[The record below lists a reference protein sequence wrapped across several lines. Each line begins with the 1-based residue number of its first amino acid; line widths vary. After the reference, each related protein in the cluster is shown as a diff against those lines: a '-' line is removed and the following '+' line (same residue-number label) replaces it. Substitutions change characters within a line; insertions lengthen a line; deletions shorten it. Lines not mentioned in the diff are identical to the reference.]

1 VNGNLEVAV
10 AQISSLD
17 SFRSERRLAALLRGR
32 DDVSAA
38 VQAARAALH
47 RISPFD
53 HRTAWDEAVH
63 GLFEANL
70 GEAVALTFLRL
81 TEQWPAQRSADDLV
95 AIGHAA
101 KDVGRSAGSR
111 VAHALLIELSKVLSR
126 LAGPGEL
133 TAVLAAL
140 GQLADTG
147 PESVGLAIARLEQF
161 LAHAG
166 GEEFSAWLSAGLRAS
181 GGRAARRRAYFAL
194 DDPLSAR
201 LFAAGRTGDDFAR
214 LEKRLAATTVA
225 LWNRTPRFRK
235 LAIAPT
241 PVPRRSS
248 LAAGFIGLPETFLG
262 FEGEGADAIY
272 LAAVAHAGAHLVHS
286 TVRFPV
292 GRLKTLQIALV
303 SLIEDARVETLAL
316 REMPGLRRLWLPFH
330 TATPSVQATAA
341 GLMVRL
347 ARALIDPDYQ
357 DQDAWV
363 ARGQTLFASAADRWR
378 DPAISREIGG
388 LLGNDIGQMRLQFNA
403 KSYVV
408 EPAYRDDNLA
418 LWDFGDQPDSPTET
432 IELAVDSVRIERRDD
447 AGGRSTDDNAKPDE
461 TLRARAGAVT
471 LLDGFPVATYPEWDY
486 AARTE
491 RADWTTILE
500 ADAAVFA
507 QPFDLP
513 ADTATMRWITRL
525 ARDASI
531 GRRIRHKGQRDGDA
545 LDIDAAVAL
554 TIERR
559 AGSISEPRVYQR
571 DAPGPRDLAILL
583 LMDLSQSTA
592 DRDRGGRTVLDVER
606 KAAAIMAAAVEA
618 ANDAIAVH
626 GFSSDGRERVRY
638 LRIKGFAEP
647 VDAVVRARLAGLG
660 SSHSTRLGA
669 ALRHAGGYLAE
680 RRAFRKVLLVLTDGE
695 PSDVDVP
702 DTQYLV
708 EDARRAVQQLRRRST
723 DIFAFGI
730 GEGRFAQLDRIFG
743 ERHALRVPRIEV
755 LPQRVMQLYAE
766 LKK

>member
-1 VNGNLEVAV
+1 MAV

-17 SFRSERRLAALLRGR
+17 SFRSGRRLAALLRGH
-32 DDVSAA
+32 DDLGAA

-47 RISPFD
+47 RTGPLD
-53 HRTAWDEAVH
+53 HLAAWDEAVH
-63 GLFEANL
+63 ELFVANL
-70 GEAVALTFLRL
+70 GEAVVLAFLHL
-81 TEQWPAQRSADDLV
+81 SEQWPARRPTDDLI
-95 AIGHAA
+95 AIGRAA
-101 KDVGRSAGSR
+101 RNVGRNAGSR
-111 VAHALLIELSKVLSR
+111 AAHAALTEISRVLLR
-126 LAGPGEL
+126 LAGAGEL

-140 GQLADTG
+140 AQLAAVG
-147 PESVGLAIARLEQF
+147 PESLGLALGRLEPL

-166 GEEFSAWLSAGLRAS
+166 GEDFAAWVSAGLRAS
-181 GGRAARRRAYFAL
+181 GGRASRRRAYFAL

-201 LFAAGRTGDDFAR
+201 LFAVGRTGDDFAR
-214 LEKRLAATTVA
+214 LEKRLVATTIA
-225 LWNRTPRFRK
+225 LWNRKPRFRK
-235 LAIAPT
+235 LAVAPT
-241 PVPRRSS
+241 PVPRRTS
-248 LAAGFIGLPETFLG
+248 LGAGLIGLPETFPG
-262 FEGEGADAIY
+262 FEGEGADLIY
-272 LAAVAHAGAHLVHS
+272 LAAVAHAGAHLAHS
-286 TVRFPV
+286 NVRFPV
-292 GRLKTLQIALV
+292 GRLKALQIALV
-303 SLIEDARVETLAL
+303 SLVEDARVETLAS

-330 TATPSVQATAA
+330 TATPSGQATAA
-341 GLMVRL
+341 GLLTRL

-357 DQDAWV
+357 DPDAWV
-363 ARGQTLFASAADRWR
+363 TKGRRLFADAAARWT

-418 LWDFGDQPDSPTET
+418 LWDFGDQADSPTET
-432 IELAVDSVRIERRDD
+432 IELAVDSMRIERRDD
-447 AGGRSTDDNAKPDE
+447 PSGQSSDDNAKPDE
-461 TLRARAGAVT
+461 TLRAKASTVT

-486 AARTE
+486 AARSE

-500 ADAAVFA
+500 ADAATSA
-507 QPFDLP
+507 QPFDP
-513 ADTATMRWITRL
+513 STDSEAMRWITEL
-525 ARDASI
+525 TRDASI
-531 GRRIRHKGQRDGDA
+531 GRRVRQKGQRDGDA
-545 LDIDAAVAL
+545 LDIDAAIAL

-571 DAPGPRDLAILL
+571 DTPGPRDLAILL
-583 LMDLSQSTA
+583 LLDLSQSTA
-592 DRDRGGRTVLDVER
+592 DRDRRGRTVLDVER
-606 KAAAIMAAAVEA
+606 KAAAIMAAAVDA

-638 LRIKGFAEP
+638 LRIKGFEEP
-647 VDAVVRARLAGLG
+647 MDAVVRSRLAGLG

-669 ALRHAGGYLAE
+669 ALRHAGGYLAG

-702 DTQYLV
+702 DPQYLV
-708 EDARRAVQQLRRRST
+708 EDARRAAQQLRRRGT

-730 GEGRFAQLDRIFG
+730 GEDSFPRLDRIFG
-743 ERHALRVPRIEV
+743 ERYALRVPRIEV

>member
-1 VNGNLEVAV
+1 MAV

-17 SFRSERRLAALLRGR
+17 SFRSGRRLAALLRGH
-32 DDVSAA
+32 DEIGSA
-38 VQAARAALH
+38 VQAARAALQ
-47 RISPFD
+47 RAGSID
-53 HRTAWDEAVH
+53 HLAAWDEVVH
-63 GLFEANL
+63 VLFDANL
-70 GEAVALTFLRL
+70 GHAVVLVFLQL
-81 TEQWPAQRSADDLV
+81 SEQWPAQRSTDDLI
-95 AIGHAA
+95 AIGRAA
-101 KDVGRSAGSR
+101 GDIGRGAGSR
-111 VAHALLIELSKVLSR
+111 AAHALLIELSKVLPR
-126 LAGPGEL
+126 LVGAGGL

-140 GQLADTG
+140 GQLADGG
-147 PESVGLAIARLEQF
+147 PESVGLAIGRLEPL

-166 GEEFSAWLSAGLRAS
+166 GEDFAAWVSAGLRAS
-181 GGRAARRRAYFAL
+181 GGRASRRRAYFAL

-201 LFAAGRTGDDFAR
+201 LFAVGRTGDDFAR
-214 LEKRLAATTVA
+214 LEKRLAATTLA
-225 LWNRTPRFRK
+225 LWNRRPRFRK
-235 LAIAPT
+235 LAMAPT
-241 PVPRRSS
+241 PVPRRTS
-248 LAAGFIGLPETFLG
+248 LAVGFIGLPETFPG
-262 FEGEGADAIY
+262 FAGEAADTVY

-292 GRLKTLQIALV
+292 GRLKALQIALV

-330 TATPSVQATAA
+330 SATPSGQATAA
-341 GLMVRL
+341 GLMMRL
-347 ARALIDPDYQ
+347 ARALIDPNYQ
-357 DQDAWV
+357 DPDAWV
-363 ARGQTLFASAADRWR
+363 TKGRQLFADAAGRCT

-432 IELAVDSVRIERRDD
+432 IELAVDSVRVERRED
-447 AGGRSTDDNAKPDE
+447 ADGQSTDDNARPDE
-461 TLRARAGAVT
+461 TLRAKAAAVT

-500 ADAAVFA
+500 ADAVVSAR
-507 QPFDLP
+507 PFELP
-513 ADTATMRWITRL
+513 TDTETTRWITRL
-525 ARDASI
+525 TSDASI
-531 GRRIRHKGQRDGDA
+531 GRRIRHKAQRDGEA
-545 LDIDAAVAL
+545 LDIDAAIAL

-583 LMDLSQSTA
+583 LLDLSQSTA
-592 DRDRGGRTVLDVER
+592 DRDRRGRTVLEVER

-626 GFSSDGRERVRY
+626 GFSSDGREHVRY
-638 LRIKGFAEP
+638 LRVKGFEEP
-647 VDAVVRARLAGLG
+647 MDAVVRSRLAGLG

-669 ALRHAGGYLAE
+669 ALRHAGDYLE
-680 RRAFRKVLLVLTDGE
+680 GRRAFRKVLLVLTDGE

-702 DTQYLV
+702 DPQYLV
-708 EDARRAVQQLRRRST
+708 EDARRAAQQLRRRGT
-723 DIFAFGI
+723 DIFAFGV
-730 GEGRFAQLDRIFG
+730 GEHRFPQLDRIFG

-755 LPQRVMQLYAE
+755 LPHRVMQLYAE

>member
-1 VNGNLEVAV
+1 MAV

-17 SFRSERRLAALLRGR
+17 GFRSGRRLAALLRGH
-32 DDVSAA
+32 DEIAVA
-38 VQAARAALH
+38 VQTARAALH
-47 RISPFD
+47 RMGSFD
-53 HRTAWDEAVH
+53 RLAAWDETVH
-63 GLFEANL
+63 DLFEANL
-70 GEAVALTFLRL
+70 GQAVLLGFLKL
-81 TEQWPAQRSADDLV
+81 SEQWPAQRSTDDLI
-95 AIGHAA
+95 AIGRATG
-101 KDVGRSAGSR
+101 DIGRSAGSR
-111 VAHALLIELSKVLSR
+111 AAHGLLTELSKVLPR
-126 LAGPGEL
+126 LTDAGEL

-140 GQLADTG
+140 GQLADAG
-147 PESVGLAIARLEQF
+147 PESVGLAIGRLEPL

-166 GEEFSAWLSAGLRAS
+166 TGDFSAWVSAGLRAS

-201 LFAAGRTGDDFAR
+201 LFAVGRTGDDFAR
-214 LEKRLAATTVA
+214 LEKRLSATTLA
-225 LWNRTPRFRK
+225 LWNKKPRFRK
-235 LAIAPT
+235 LAVAPT
-241 PVPRRSS
+241 PVPRRAS
-248 LAAGFIGLPETFLG
+248 LTAGLIGLPETFPG
-262 FEGEGADAIY
+262 FAGEGADSIY

-292 GRLKTLQIALV
+292 GRLKALQIALV

-330 TATPSVQATAA
+330 SVTPTGQATAA

-357 DQDAWV
+357 DPDAWV
-363 ARGQTLFASAADRWR
+363 TKGRRLFAEAAGRWI

-432 IELAVDSVRIERRDD
+432 IELAVDSVRMERRDD
-447 AGGRSTDDNAKPDE
+447 VDGQSTDDNAKPDE
-461 TLRARAGAVT
+461 TLRVKAAAVT

-500 ADAAVFA
+500 ADAAVSA
-507 QPFDLP
+507 QPFDP
-513 ADTATMRWITRL
+513 PTDTETTRWVTRL
-525 ARDASI
+525 TRDASI

-545 LDIDAAVAL
+545 LDIDAAIAL

-559 AGSISEPRVYQR
+559 TGSISEPRVYQR
-571 DAPGPRDLAILL
+571 DAPGPRDLAVLL
-583 LMDLSQSTA
+583 LLDLSQSTA
-592 DRDRGGRTVLDVER
+592 DRDRRGRTVLDVER
-606 KAAAIMAAAVEA
+606 KAAAIMATAVEA

-638 LRIKGFAEP
+638 LRIKGFEEP
-647 VDAVVRARLAGLG
+647 MDAVVRSRLAGLG

-669 ALRHAGGYLAE
+669 ALRHAGGYLAG

-702 DTQYLV
+702 DPQYLV
-708 EDARRAVQQLRRRST
+708 EDARRAAQQLRRRGT

-730 GEGRFAQLDRIFG
+730 GEDRFPQLDRIFG
-743 ERHALRVPRIEV
+743 ERYALRVPRIEV

>member
-1 VNGNLEVAV
+1 MAV

-17 SFRSERRLAALLRGR
+17 GFRSGRRLAALLRGH
-32 DDVSAA
+32 DEIALA
-38 VQAARAALH
+38 VQAARAVLH
-47 RISPFD
+47 RIGSFD
-53 HRTAWDEAVH
+53 RLAAWDEAVH
-63 GLFEANL
+63 DLFEANL
-70 GEAVALTFLRL
+70 GQAVLLGFLKL
-81 TEQWPAQRSADDLV
+81 SEQWPALRSTDDLI
-95 AIGHAA
+95 AIGRAA
-101 KDVGRSAGSR
+101 GDIGRSAGSR
-111 VAHALLIELSKVLSR
+111 VAHALLTELSKVLPR
-126 LAGPGEL
+126 LAGAGEL

-140 GQLADTG
+140 GQLADAG
-147 PESVGLAIARLEQF
+147 PESVGLAIGRLEPL

-166 GEEFSAWLSAGLRAS
+166 GADFSAWVSAGLRAS
-181 GGRAARRRAYFAL
+181 GGRASRRRAYFAL
-194 DDPLSAR
+194 DEPLSVR
-201 LFAAGRTGDDFAR
+201 LFAVGRTGDDFAR
-214 LEKRLAATTVA
+214 LEKRLAATTIA
-225 LWNRTPRFRK
+225 LWSRKPRFRK
-235 LAIAPT
+235 LAVAPT
-241 PVPRRSS
+241 PVPRRAS
-248 LAAGFIGLPETFLG
+248 LVAGLIGLPETFPG
-262 FEGEGADAIY
+262 FAGEAADAIF

-292 GRLKTLQIALV
+292 GRLKALQIALV

-330 TATPSVQATAA
+330 TATPAGQATAA
-341 GLMVRL
+341 GLMMRL

-357 DQDAWV
+357 DPDAWV
-363 ARGQTLFASAADRWR
+363 SKGRALFAEAADRWI

-403 KSYVV
+403 RSYVV

-447 AGGRSTDDNAKPDE
+447 ADGQSTDNNAKPDE
-461 TLRARAGAVT
+461 TLRAKAAAVT

-500 ADAAVFA
+500 ADAAVSA
-507 QPFDLP
+507 QPFDP
-513 ADTATMRWITRL
+513 STDAEAMRWITEL
-525 ARDASI
+525 TRDASI
-531 GRRIRHKGQRDGDA
+531 GRRIRHKGQRDGEA
-545 LDIDAAVAL
+545 LDIDAAIAL

-571 DAPGPRDLAILL
+571 DAPGPRDLAVLL
-583 LMDLSQSTA
+583 LLDLSQSTA
-592 DRDRGGRTVLDVER
+592 DRDCRGRTVLDVER
-606 KAAAIMAAAVEA
+606 KAAAIMATAVEA

-638 LRIKGFAEP
+638 LRIKGFDEP
-647 VDAVVRARLAGLG
+647 MDAVVRSRLAGLG

-669 ALRHAGGYLAE
+669 ALRHAGGYLAG

-702 DTQYLV
+702 DPQYLV
-708 EDARRAVQQLRRRST
+708 EDARRAAQQLRRRGT

-730 GEGRFAQLDRIFG
+730 GEDRFPQLDRIFG

>member
-1 VNGNLEVAV
+1 MQVT
-10 AQISSLD
+10 
-17 SFRSERRLAALLRGR
+17 
-32 DDVSAA
+32 
-38 VQAARAALH
+38 RAALQ
-47 RISPFD
+47 RIAPFD
-53 HRTAWDEAVH
+53 HLAAWDEAVH
-63 GLFEANL
+63 DLFAANL
-70 GEAVALTFLRL
+70 GHAVVLGFLQL
-81 TEQWPAQRSADDLV
+81 SEQWPAQRSTDDLI
-95 AIGHAA
+95 AIGRTASNI
-101 KDVGRSAGSR
+101 GRNGGSR
-111 VAHALLIELSKVLSR
+111 VAHTLLAEMPKLLPR
-126 LAGPGEL
+126 LAGAGEL

-140 GQLADTG
+140 SHLAETG
-147 PESVGLAIARLEQF
+147 PESVGLAIGRLGQL
-161 LAHAG
+161 LANAG
-166 GEEFSAWLSAGLRAS
+166 GEDFAAWVSAGLRAS

-201 LFAAGRTGDDFAR
+201 LFAVGRTGDDFAR
-214 LEKRLAATTVA
+214 LEKRLAATTIA
-225 LWNRTPRFRK
+225 LWNRKPRFRK

-241 PVPRRSS
+241 PVPRRAS
-248 LAAGFIGLPETFLG
+248 LAAGLIGLPETFAG
-262 FEGEGADAIY
+262 FEGEAADAIY
-272 LAAVAHAGAHLVHS
+272 LAAAAHAGAHLAHS
-286 TVRFPV
+286 THRLPV
-292 GRLKTLQIALV
+292 GRLKALQIALV
-303 SLIEDARVETLAL
+303 SLVEDARVEALAL
-316 REMPGLRRLWLPFH
+316 GEMPGLRRLWLPFH
-330 TATPSVQATAA
+330 STAPSGQATAA
-341 GLMVRL
+341 GLMMRL

-357 DQDAWV
+357 DPDAWV
-363 ARGQTLFASAADRWR
+363 TKGRTLFADAAGRWT

-447 AGGRSTDDNAKPDE
+447 PDGQSADDNAKPDE
-461 TLRARAGAVT
+461 TLRAKASAVT

-500 ADAAVFA
+500 ADAAVSA
-507 QPFDLP
+507 QPFDP
-513 ADTATMRWITRL
+513 STDAEAMRWITEL
-525 ARDASI
+525 TRDASI
-531 GRRIRHKGQRDGDA
+531 GRRVRHKGQRDGDA
-545 LDIDAAVAL
+545 LDIDATIAL

-583 LMDLSQSTA
+583 LLDLSQSTA
-592 DRDRGGRTVLDVER
+592 DRDRRGRTVLDVER
-606 KAAAIMAAAVEA
+606 KAAAIMAAAVDA

-638 LRIKGFAEP
+638 LRIKGFEEP
-647 VDAVVRARLAGLG
+647 MDAVVRSRLAGLG

-702 DTQYLV
+702 DPHYLV
-708 EDARRAVQQLRRRST
+708 EDARRAAQQLRRRGT
-723 DIFAFGI
+723 DIFAFGV
-730 GEGRFAQLDRIFG
+730 GEHRFPQLDRIFG
-743 ERHALRVPRIEV
+743 ERYALRVPRIEV